1 VASQVHTAAVT
12 PMAEVNIDVTPVE
25 PKALTTDTVKSSDA
39 VITIGCGDIQHR
51 HTTNAKPS
59 KPVPVA

>member
-1 VASQVHTAAVT
+1 LTS
-12 PMAEVNIDVTPVE
+12 PPVE

-59 KPVPVA
+59 KTVPVA